1 MPQQNPASTPALQ
14 HEPAPAPSSAAQIT
28 LSSGELAMRCQLS
41 RGALRLYERQG
52 LIQPSQRSASGYR
65 IFDEQTVTTL
75 NAIRVAQQAG
85 FTLAEIGE
93 MMRLIDPSQFSAT
106 HVSATL
112 RQKSRSVEDKIK
124 QLQTFKRF
132 LDRVA
137 ATPEILLDPECDI
150 LLELAMLD
158 ANQPARPRRA
168 ASGSSSPKP
177 VSKPSRS

>member
-1 MPQQNPASTPALQ
+1 MPQVNPPSLPVFQAAT
-14 HEPAPAPSSAAQIT
+14 EPTAGSQIT
-28 LSSGELAMRCQLS
+28 LSSGELATRCQLS
-41 RGALRLYERQG
+41 RGALRLYERHG
-52 LIQPSQRSASGYR
+52 LIQPTQRSAAGYR
-65 IFDEQTVTTL
+65 MFDPETVTTL

-93 MMRLIDPSQFSAT
+93 MIRLIDPSQFSAT
-106 HVSATL
+106 QVSATL
-112 RQKSRSVEDKIK
+112 RQKSKSIENKIK

-158 ANQPARPRRA
+158 AKQPEKPQRA
-168 ASGSSSPKP
+168 SSRSNSPKP